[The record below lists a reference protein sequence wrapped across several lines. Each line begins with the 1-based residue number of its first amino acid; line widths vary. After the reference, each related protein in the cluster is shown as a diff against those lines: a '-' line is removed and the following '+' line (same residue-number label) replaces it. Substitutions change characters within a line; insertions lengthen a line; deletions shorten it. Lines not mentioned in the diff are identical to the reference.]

1 IDMNKAQELE
11 KKMRTQQFTFDD
23 FLDQLQQMKNM
34 GSMSQ
39 ILQMIPGM
47 GNKQLKNLD
56 VDDREL
62 VYIEAIIQ
70 SMTRDERINPG
81 LINGSRRKRIAAGSG
96 TTIQQVNKLL
106 KQFEQTKKMMKQFMD
121 MEKGMKKGGR
131 FKMPFPG
138 M

>member
-1 IDMNKAQELE
+1 MGDMLSLIEKAQTNIDMKKAQELE

-47 GNKQLKNLD
+47 GGKQLKNMD

-70 SMTRDERINPG
+70 SMTRNERTNPG
-81 LINGSRRKRIAAGSG
+81 LINGSQKKTHCTLEAAPAY
-96 TTIQQVNKLL
+96 N
-106 KQFEQTKKMMKQFMD
+106 
-121 MEKGMKKGGR
+121 R
-131 FKMPFPG
+131 
-138 M
+138 